1 MKKVFI
7 LYAFIQLSLVEAQE
21 SWVFQYNYSIGYQI
35 VQSYDGGVV
44 IAARTAGPAHTG
56 KIFKVNKL
64 GEVLWTHTIEEN
76 EGVTPSA
83 MVEANN
89 GDLII
94 AGLTFQYEDL
104 ADAFILRLN
113 ACGEVLWFKNVGFVD
128 ESDWITYMVL
138 DSKGSIVAYHY
149 RNPASQQKYQLLKID
164 ASGEVLW
171 SNNLVLD
178 NAWGGGAN
186 TLAKCKDGGFVIVGD
201 AYVPP
206 YYDQSST
213 IGSLRSITLKT
224 DSLGNLEWYNIFRWE
239 EDTNDSLIKSI
250 GSGVAEL
257 ENGHFSV
264 LCAKIQ
270 NGKYPPT
277 MYELNE
283 NGELLWHKNIA
294 KPNTKYSNSNSVLT
308 KDSTILV
315 GVSTYSPEQDA
326 YHEEYYKM
334 DLLGNKLAE
343 YVDNT
348 NSSALADFRLSPDSS
363 SLYCLPGSAG
373 VIHAIKL
380 NPYTMQLDS
389 FAVADTTL
397 YDYYCPE
404 GVTELN
410 YFFPEL
416 GTTELEA
423 QKEKPQVYIAPNPA
437 KEYTYLYF
445 DIKNYKHNAR
455 LELHKLTGE
464 LMSSQKIVGAVG
476 NIYQDLSG
484 FASGIYLL
492 SLVVDGAVAETIKL
506 SVNK

>member
-1 MKKVFI
+1 MKKLFI
-7 LYAFIQLSLVEAQE
+7 LFAFIEFNLAKAQE
-21 SWVFQYNYSIGYQI
+21 PWVFQYNYSIGYQI

-76 EGVTPSA
+76 EGVTPLA
-83 MVEANN
+83 MVEAKN

-94 AGLTFQYEDL
+94 AGQTFQYEDL

-128 ESDWITYMVL
+128 VTDWITNMV
-138 DSKGSIVAYHY
+138 DIHGSVVAAQIT
-149 RNPASQQKYQLLKID
+149 NIPSQQRYNLVKID

-171 SNNLVLD
+171 FKNLVLD
-178 NAWGGGAN
+178 NGWGGGAKA
-186 TLAKCKDGGFVIVGD
+186 LSKCKDGGFVIVGD

-213 IGSLRSITLKT
+213 MGSLRSITLKT

-239 EDTNDSLIKSI
+239 EDTNDSIIKSI

-308 KDSTILV
+308 KDSTIIV
-315 GVSTYSPEQDA
+315 GVSTYSPEEDA

-343 YVDNT
+343 YVDNM

-363 SLYCLPGSAG
+363 SLYCLPGSSG

-389 FAVADTTL
+389 FAVADTTV

-404 GVTELN
+404 AVTELN

-423 QKEKPQVYIAPNPA
+423 QKERPQLYIAPNPA
-437 KEYTYLYF
+437 KEHSYFYF
-445 DIKNYKHNAR
+445 DIKNYKHNAT
-455 LELHKLTGE
+455 LELHNLKGE
-464 LMSSQKIVGAVG
+464 LLSSQKIEGAVG
-476 NIYQDLSG
+476 SIYQDLSG
-484 FASGIYLL
+484 FSPGIYLL
-492 SLVVDGAVAETIKL
+492 SLVVDGAVVETVKL
-506 SVNK
+506 SVTD